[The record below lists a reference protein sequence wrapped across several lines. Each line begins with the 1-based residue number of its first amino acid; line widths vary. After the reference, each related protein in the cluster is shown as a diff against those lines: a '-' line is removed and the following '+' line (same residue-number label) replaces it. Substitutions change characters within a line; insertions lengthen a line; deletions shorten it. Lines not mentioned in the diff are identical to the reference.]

1 MDVCKPNR
9 LTIPFTCVRGVPKD
23 AYMKL
28 KNWLL
33 PSAYVSAAR
42 NMAELVRRPGQPVC
56 RACGAVMGKEIK
68 EVLRFKFQHTGSPA
82 KHAYLHPYTCLP
94 AGQEAPSTIT
104 EAERQ
109 VHRAALS
116 GGYDWCLEED
126 DPDEAVTE
134 YLGLLQLAR
143 MTNFALRAPRIPS
156 SML

>member
-1 MDVCKPNR
+1 MDAHKPNM
-9 LTIPFTCVRGVPKD
+9 LSIPFTCVRGVPKD
-23 AYMKL
+23 EYVQL

-33 PSAYVSAAR
+33 PSAYVPAAR
-42 NMAELVRRPGQPVC
+42 NMAEIVRRPGRPVC
-56 RACGAVMGKEIK
+56 RVCGGVMGKEIK
-68 EVLRFKFQHTGSPA
+68 EVLRFKFQHIGSPP
-82 KHAYLHPYTCLP
+82 KQAYLHPYICLP
-94 AGQEAPSTIT
+94 AGQDAPDTIT

-134 YLGLLQLAR
+134 YLSLLELAQ
-143 MTNFALRAPRIPS
+143 MTNFVLRPPRIPS